1 MNAMGAVTLVIDT
14 TGDWETTYRKQ
25 CSHWQAQCACCA
37 AQKHLN
43 QSVPLTSS
51 CSVIATQKNQ
61 ECIHTRC
68 CFRIADWFRSL
79 PTSFVP
85 PKSRAGS
92 DRPET
97 VRVVCC
103 GNSQSQWD
111 ESVWTFSSSD
121 AQPWFGKCQVVS
133 STFARGRTLWN
144 RVFHLHILTALP
156 NCLASSRHLVQCH
169 IYMQPNGHSFL
180 WAMSAF
186 IV

>member
-1 MNAMGAVTLVIDT
+1 MCLL
-14 TGDWETTYRKQ
+14 
-25 CSHWQAQCACCA
+25 CCTKA
-37 AQKHLN
+37 SRN

-51 CSVIATQKNQ
+51 CSVIATQNKR
-61 ECIHTRC
+61 ECIHTCC

-97 VRVVCC
+97 VRLVCC
-103 GNSQSQWD
+103 GNSQGQWD

-121 AQPWFGKCQVVS
+121 AHPWFGKRQVVS
-133 STFARGRTLWN
+133 ATFARGRTLWN
-144 RVFHLHILTALP
+144 RVFHVHILTALP
-156 NCLASSRHLVQCH
+156 KCLASSRHLMQCRIYVQ
-169 IYMQPNGHSFL
+169 PTGHSFL
-180 WAMSAF
+180 WATSAF